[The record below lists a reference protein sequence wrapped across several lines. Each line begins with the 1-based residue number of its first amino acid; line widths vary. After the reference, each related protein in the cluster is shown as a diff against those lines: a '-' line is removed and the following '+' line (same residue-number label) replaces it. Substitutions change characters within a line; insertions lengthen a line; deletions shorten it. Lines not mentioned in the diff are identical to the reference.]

1 MSLDQQFNSINEKLQ
16 QLVKQYNRL
25 QKENE
30 RLKTELQEARSKD
43 MAHQEKIDALVQQV
57 SILKVSHSN
66 PDDKDRKEFE
76 KKLNLYIKEIDRCI
90 SYLSQ

>member
-1 MSLDQQFNSINEKLQ
+1 MSVDQQFNIINEKLQ
-16 QLVKQYNRL
+16 QLVKQYSRL

-30 RLKTELQEARSKD
+30 KLKTEIQEARLKD
-43 MAHQEKIDALVQQV
+43 IAQQEKIEALMQQV
-57 SILKVSHSN
+57 NILKVSQSN